1 MSGIFDKYISM
12 LSGNSKSVNSKTNT
26 QRYISTLD
34 GHEIVIPTAKSRR
47 SSSISSTSSNEA
59 AGMMRNNSISEGME
73 PHVVM
78 EKNTVKIAKTT
89 PNNRVNF

>member
-47 SSSISSTSSNEA
+47 SSSISSTSSDEA

-73 PHVVM
+73 PHAM
-78 EKNTVKIAKTT
+78 QKNTVKIVKTT